1 MTDTSFQ
8 PVLYVK
14 QGCPFCLKV
23 RLFALE
29 AGILDRI
36 AVREFTPGSAEETAF
51 REELGHALD
60 KVSFPTAQ
68 LASGRYVAESDVIIA
83 EFAAI
88 SRRDPDALP
97 VYRTYA
103 TEVLPSLVTL
113 YRENRTLKSA
123 V

>member
-23 RLFALE
+23 RIFALE

-36 AVREFTPGSAEETAF
+36 AVREFTPGSADETAI
-51 REELGHALD
+51 REELGGALD
-60 KVSFPTAQ
+60 KVSFPAAQ
-68 LASGRYVAESDVIIA
+68 LAPGRFVAESDVIIA

-88 SRRDPDALP
+88 SGRDPDALP

-103 TEVLPSLVTL
+103 TEVLSSFVTL
-113 YRENRTLKSA
+113 YRENQALKSGS
-123 V
+123 

>member
-1 MTDTSFQ
+1 MTDPSFQ

-14 QGCPFCLKV
+14 PGCPFCLKV

-36 AVREFTPGSAEETAF
+36 AVRDFTPGSAAELTI
-51 REELGHALD
+51 REELGAALG
-60 KVSFPTAQ
+60 KVSFPTAL
-68 LASGRYVAESDVIIA
+68 LAPGRYVAESDVIIA

-88 SRRDPDALP
+88 SGRDPDELP

-103 TEVLPSLVTL
+103 AEVLPSLVTL
-113 YRENRTLKSA
+113 HRENQALKAAS
-123 V
+123 